1 MTQKHRYYLII
12 SNLCIFIIITY
23 SLFTWGVQG
32 GYDPVFHIDRI
43 HTLATNL
50 SHGHFPNPIGFEY
63 LNHFGYGLGFFYGNF
78 CLYPFALLNILG
90 ISSYHCYLL
99 FILCCVL
106 AAIVAIDFLVHT
118 LFKKDWATIVAAPLY
133 LSSYY
138 YIGTIYFRGAAG
150 ELLAFAI
157 TPWIFLGL
165 LEMIQGHHHYWP
177 LLAVSFAL
185 LLVTHILSFFILAAT
200 ALLLIVLNL
209 SQLWRQRGLFLS
221 FCKSAALFLGLSMV
235 FILPFIEQY
244 FAQTYLDTSK
254 NPGENTYLVIA
265 DIANSNP
272 FFSPSRVINLNGG
285 FIFTL
290 FLLSIIWNIYQYQQQ
305 KNFNHILKQAYSLI
319 FILGLFIISPL
330 ALRILV
336 KLFPPIILL
345 QIINRLNVAIL
356 PLTVLVIAK
365 FCADFIATLSI
376 KKSPILILFLA
387 AISIITIMIPLR
399 QNKQTMA
406 PRRVSAPNYFTYSI
420 SRGEYEPQ
428 ALYNYIA
435 RHNFYVVPNSI
446 ARKGHYHI
454 LINNHQKLQI
464 QFNQD
469 VNSALIMCPR
479 TYYLG
484 YQAFQNHKK
493 IPITSKNG
501 LVTLRIRHIS
511 KSETVNITYRLT
523 KLAKLGWM
531 IFIITLISMLSIF
544 IKKVGHT

>member
-1 MTQKHRYYLII
+1 MSQKHRYYLII

-106 AAIVAIDFLVHT
+106 AAIVAIDFLVHK

-165 LEMIQGHHHYWP
+165 LEMIKGRHHYWP

-200 ALLLIVLNL
+200 ALILIVLNL

-272 FFSPSRVINLNGG
+272 FFSPSRVIHLNGG

-305 KNFNHILKQAYSLI
+305 KNFNHNLKQAYSLI

-336 KLFPPIILL
+336 KLFPPIVFL

-365 FCADFIATLSI
+365 FCADFISTLSI
-376 KKSPILILFLA
+376 KKSPLLILFLA

-406 PRRVSAPNYFTYSI
+406 PRRVSTPNYFTYSI

-435 RHNFYVVPNSI
+435 KHNFHIVPNSI

-454 LINNHQKLQI
+454 LINNHQKLQL
-464 QFNQD
+464 QFNKD

-484 YQAFQNHKK
+484 YQAFQNHEK

-511 KSETVNITYRLT
+511 KLETVNITYRLT
-523 KLAKLGWM
+523 KLAKLGWI
-531 IFIITLISMLSIF
+531 IFIITLISMFSIF